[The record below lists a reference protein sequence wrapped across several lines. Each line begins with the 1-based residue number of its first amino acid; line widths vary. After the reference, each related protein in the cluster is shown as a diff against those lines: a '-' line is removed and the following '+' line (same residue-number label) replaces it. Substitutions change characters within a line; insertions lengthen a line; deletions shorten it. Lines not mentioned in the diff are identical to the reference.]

1 MDLNIKKCKEI
12 RDILFFLIVFS
23 VIFDYAP
30 KFLWFNFF
38 GLGGPYSSMLGIYPI
53 MAGFVLLAFMIYKG
67 YIHPWNKYVAIFFGI
82 SFFVYE
88 LSTVYGLYIYPYWNL
103 ILHAAEPQIEKLPWV
118 LTFLHKHNI
127 NISYE
132 QLFSVWIF
140 VRSIKATFLDLVYQF
155 GISYM
160 IYLWYQNDFKRGW
173 SIFTKGVLTGLAV
186 FIVYGWIDVFY
197 LHGSSTAA
205 FILMQINPV
214 LHDIG
219 KIHNWWPPL
228 LWKGQFRSVF
238 SEPSRVGNYIAFMLP
253 FLFIPVINKLNHWK
267 YYLVLIFCVSYMVFL
282 TQARTAVSMFIGIM
296 GLTLVLVLFL
306 CGKRDLKQ
314 LGMILC
320 TAGIAFIISIATVMA
335 FPATEINPHKGGM
348 NKAVVA
354 YMESNVGS
362 LASSNKRSNQAR
374 YALIKSNFKIGLEH
388 PLLGVSPMLNGAYVV
403 DHFDAFDLQSYEVR
417 QWIAAYQKMGPLK
430 HNFDA
435 MNEYITVFA
444 TTGILGLSCLLFPF
458 AYGCIGLFLRI
469 RKCADLSIKNKL
481 CCLLIATISSLVAGC
496 NGSLILLYGIWIL
509 LPLVYLAITDKELWN
524 EKPL

>member
-88 LSTVYGLYIYPYWNL
+88 LSTVHGLYIYPYWNL

-118 LTFLHKHNI
+118 LTFLHEHNI

-160 IYLWYQNDFKRGW
+160 IYLWYQSDFKRGW

-186 FIVYGWIDVFY
+186 FVAYGWVDVFY

-205 FILMQINPV
+205 FVLMQINPV

-228 LWKGQFRSVF
+228 LWEGQFRSVF

-253 FLFIPVINKLNHWK
+253 FLFIPVINKVKHWK
-267 YYLVLIFCVSYMVFL
+267 CYLALIFCVSYMVFL

-296 GLTLVLVLFL
+296 GLTLVLILFL
-306 CGKRDLKQ
+306 CSKRDFKQ
-314 LGMILC
+314 FGMILC
-320 TAGIAFIISIATVMA
+320 TAGIAFMVSIATVMA
-335 FPATEINPHKGGM
+335 FPTTGINTHKVGM
-348 NKAVVA
+348 NKAVAA
-354 YMESNVGS
+354 YMENNVGS

-509 LPLVYLAITDKELWN
+509 LPFVYLAITDKELWN